1 MASKAA
7 ATSRAQRPY
16 EWQALAGDDVRILTL
31 LPGRFDDE
39 LRIQIAHTQLPT
51 AATSTGTRMTRK
63 DLEGTLPSGWTVYES
78 LDGRYLFVEWLD
90 KTEQTLQS
98 CSWTHPDPDIDSS
111 LYEPAVYEAPGP
123 QNHAF
128 EALSYVWGSEDD
140 PGLAFVQTSA
150 GISTRTISI
159 GRNLESALR
168 HLRYGDKPRKLWV
181 DAICIN
187 QTDDDEKSVQVRR
200 MSRIYQSAYRVVAW
214 IGPKAD
220 GSDVAMS
227 TLEYLGFQ
235 VVAALDGMGFG
246 SPDAQEEDWQMPTTE
261 LPYSR
266 KVWDALY
273 HLLDR
278 EWFERRWVVQE
289 IILGNRMAIVR
300 CGRREIPWS
309 CFRLAVQCLRGKA
322 SLPERMRNALA
333 YVDPLTVTLS
343 CHASTVPRLLVNYQS
358 RLCSNPVDSVYALL
372 GIMPSKFASR
382 VEVDYSASQV
392 DVFKDVFLAHVG
404 HVQRWELFG
413 CGLKHR
419 RCGGPSWVSDI
430 ATPTIHGAESSSFS
444 SGYSRIC
451 VTFPNSD
458 ALEITGVKCAT
469 VVTATS
475 AVSGR
480 TLDQVRLVRSWEPPN
495 METATYV

>member
-261 LPYSR
+261 LPTVGKSGMHYTIYWTASGLNGAGWCKKSFLGTVWQLYVAADAKSLGRAFGLLSNACVARLHSR
-266 KVWDALY
+266 NVCEMLWLTWILSLSLSVVTQVLCRGSWSIIRAVYVPIRWIAFMRCWAL
-273 HLLDR
+273 
-278 EWFERRWVVQE
+278 
-289 IILGNRMAIVR
+289 
-300 CGRREIPWS
+300 CP
-309 CFRLAVQCLRGKA
+309 
-322 SLPERMRNALA
+322 
-333 YVDPLTVTLS
+333 
-343 CHASTVPRLLVNYQS
+343 
-358 RLCSNPVDSVYALL
+358 
-372 GIMPSKFASR
+372 
-382 VEVDYSASQV
+382 
-392 DVFKDVFLAHVG
+392 
-404 HVQRWELFG
+404 
-413 CGLKHR
+413 
-419 RCGGPSWVSDI
+419 
-430 ATPTIHGAESSSFS
+430 
-444 SGYSRIC
+444 
-451 VTFPNSD
+451 PNSPQG
-458 ALEITGVKCAT
+458 LRLITQ
-469 VVTATS
+469 
-475 AVSGR
+475 R
-480 TLDQVRLVRSWEPPN
+480 RR
-495 METATYV
+495 